1 MIPRRHFK
9 RFLAAYLGL
18 AACGSAWV
26 ATAVLISAQPAVA
39 RAESPGAFARKVVT
53 EIAANDYAAAWRT
66 LHPLHQQAAPLGEYV
81 RCESASPIPG
91 HLQSLRVLRVADQAV
106 RVPGVAAAVPG
117 KAVSVRITIAD
128 RALDLAVVVDD
139 TVHLVMVDG
148 AWRWILPQ
156 RRYERYRDNTCGGG
170 GPPPQVA
177 S

>member
-1 MIPRRHFK
+1 MTSRRHFK

-18 AACGSAWV
+18 AACGSALV
-26 ATAVLISAQPAVA
+26 ATAVLISAQSAVA
-39 RAESPGAFARKVVT
+39 RAESPSAFARKVVT
-53 EIAANDYAAAWRT
+53 EIAANDYAVAWRT
-66 LHPLHQQAAPLGEYV
+66 LHPLHQHEAPLEEYV

-91 HLQSLRVLRVADQAV
+91 HLQSLRVLRVVDQAV
-106 RVPGVAAAVPG
+106 RVPGAAAAVPG

-139 TVHLVMVDG
+139 TIHLVSVDG

-156 RRYERYRDNTCGGG
+156 RRYERYRDDACGGG

>member
-1 MIPRRHFK
+1 MSSFRHSH

-18 AACGSAWV
+18 AACGSVSV

-39 RAESPGAFARKVVT
+39 RAESPSAFARTVVT

-66 LHPLHQQAAPLGEYV
+66 LHPLHQQVAPLSEYV
-81 RCESASPIPG
+81 RCETASPIPG
-91 HLQSLRVLRVADQAV
+91 HLQSLRVLRVADQDV
-106 RVPGVAAAVPG
+106 RVPGASAAVPG

-128 RALDLAVVVDD
+128 RALDLAVVVED
-139 TVHLVMVDG
+139 TVHVVMVDG
-148 AWRWILPQ
+148 SWRWILPE
-156 RRYERYRDNTCGGG
+156 RRYARYRDNACGGG